1 MRNAPRIDIDPAA
14 FWADP
19 YPMLATMRK
28 QAPIAFV
35 PQLGSTL
42 LTSRDDI
49 SISEKQIDVFSS
61 HQPAGLMNRLMGHNM
76 MRKDGEAHQVERRA
90 MFPTVSPKTVKAHW
104 TAQFQAHADRI
115 LDAIEPGRNDFM
127 RDFALPLSGECLKS
141 MTGLTNIGYQDMDA
155 WSQGMIEGIA
165 NYGGD
170 PAVEARC
177 HAASS
182 GIGAAIDDMLP
193 GVRTGP

>member
-1 MRNAPRIDIDPAA
+1 MRSPKSHLDWLPRSCAPVPSAGDRRRRLNALSLGRDTARERSLSTAPRIDIDPAA

-19 YPMLATMRK
+19 YPMLAKMRK
-28 QAPIAFV
+28 EAPIAFV

-61 HQPAGLMNRLMGHNM
+61 HQPAGLMNPLMGHNM

-90 MFPTVSPKTVKAHW
+90 MFPTVSPRTVKAHW

-115 LDAIEPGRNDFM
+115 IDCIEPGR
-127 RDFALPLSGECLKS
+127 
-141 MTGLTNIGYQDMDA
+141 
-155 WSQGMIEGIA
+155 
-165 NYGGD
+165 
-170 PAVEARC
+170 
-177 HAASS
+177 
-182 GIGAAIDDMLP
+182 
-193 GVRTGP
+193 